1 MDPILLQIG
10 PLAVRWYGTL
20 IALGVLAGTLWTLR
34 AARRRGIDPDALLDL
49 APWLVVAGIIGAR
62 LVYVLTSPGAFFGP
76 NGSFVDAFKVWQG
89 GISIH
94 GGILGVLL
102 ATWIFARA
110 RDLDFWSVMDVLTP
124 IGAFGIIG
132 GRIGNFMNGSDT
144 TGRLTDWPIGFTWPE
159 PGVDTFGAVGR
170 FIFGDNLWAGYPGVC
185 SLGSY
190 IPLSQCLQQG
200 GEIVRGPVHLTQ
212 IYGALVGVI
221 LIPILLWAL
230 RRSRTP
236 GFVFANFVIWYSVL
250 RSVIEEPFRD
260 NPLFWQVYLSE
271 GMDAAGVGIFTLTQ
285 LVSIPIVLVAVYALL
300 VMDPEQEDKRDR
312 LSRRAR
318 GR

>member
-10 PLAVRWYGTL
+10 PFAIRWYGAL
-20 IALGVLAGTLWTLR
+20 IAVGVLVGTMWTLR
-34 AARRRGIDPDALLDL
+34 AARRREIDPDAILDL
-49 APWLVVAGIIGAR
+49 APWLVVAGILGAR
-62 LVYVLTSPGAFFGP
+62 LVYVLTSPSAFFGP
-76 NGSFVDAFKVWQG
+76 GGSIVDAFKVWQG

-102 ATWIFARA
+102 ATWIFSRV
-110 RDLDFWSVMDVLTP
+110 RDLEFWSVMDVLTP
-124 IGAFGIIG
+124 VGALGIIG
-132 GRIGNFMNGSDT
+132 GRIGNFFNGSDT
-144 TGRLTDWPIGFTWPE
+144 TGRLTGWPVGFTWPE
-159 PGVDTFGAVGR
+159 PGTDTFGAVGR
-170 FIFGDNLWAGYPGVC
+170 FVFGDELWAGYPGVC

-190 IPLSQCLQQG
+190 VPLNECLQRG

-212 IYGALVGVI
+212 FYGALVGVI
-221 LIPILLWAL
+221 LIPILFWAL

-236 GFVFANFVIWYSVL
+236 GFVFAHFVIWYSVL

-260 NPLFWQVYLSE
+260 NPLFWQVWLSE
-271 GMDAAGVGIFTLTQ
+271 GFNAPGIGVFTLTQ
-285 LVSIPIVLVAVYALL
+285 LISIPIVLVAVYALF

-312 LSRRAR
+312 MTQRAR